1 MLTLKTVEEKKGSF
15 CCLGAEMKKCQ
26 SWDLVLLVSSHLNQ
40 GYSANFFGF
49 FSRQLKISR

>member
-1 MLTLKTVEEKKGSF
+1 MLTLKTVEGKKGSF

-26 SWDLVLLVSSHLNQ
+26 SWDLVLLVSSHLDQ